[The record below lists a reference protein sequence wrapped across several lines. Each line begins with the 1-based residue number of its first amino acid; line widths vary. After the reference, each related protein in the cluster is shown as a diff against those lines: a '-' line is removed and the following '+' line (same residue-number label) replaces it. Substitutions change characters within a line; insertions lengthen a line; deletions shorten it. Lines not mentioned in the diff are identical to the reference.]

1 MFCPKCGRPYEE
13 GMRFC
18 EHCGNPLPQPS
29 VGGYA
34 PQAGIPQSE
43 GPMESSSSNPVLNLL
58 RQLAKS
64 PLYLTG
70 AIAYSCMILFQLIS
84 AMTSNSMMGVVDQ
97 CLNFILQYGNM
108 DMDATGMMLE
118 RLNDII
124 PMMRGASLG
133 SALIGQ
139 IPNIL
144 IAIGIWL
151 VFASA
156 VNRSGGPMKT
166 TGLTLI
172 KVIAVIQLV
181 LVSLLALL
189 VVVVLFILMA
199 ALAGYD
205 DSVVPIFLVLV
216 AVMIGFFALAI
227 LFYVKLIGTIKA
239 MQISILIGQPS
250 DRVSVYV
257 AVISILSG
265 VCSIPGLLGAWGLSN
280 VVAIV
285 AEIVAAFS
293 YGIFLFKYRS
303 AMHEM
308 PPVYHGPIQDY
319 PTPQT
324 LYCDTKSNKAQPDC
338 PIQDSVWQPSQ
349 PEKEQERQ
357 ERTTT
362 PISTPSPFVPE
373 TTVLNAPAKQV
384 NLQITRVRDGSCV
397 QIVQPRFRIGRD
409 PAAVDYIITDN
420 TAVGRQHADILIHDD
435 ACTVMD
441 LNSTNHTYL
450 NGQQLTPN
458 VEYPLQNGDE
468 LILGDEAFRVSIS

>member
-1 MFCPKCGRPYEE
+1 
-13 GMRFC
+13 
-18 EHCGNPLPQPS
+18 
-29 VGGYA
+29 
-34 PQAGIPQSE
+34 
-43 GPMESSSSNPVLNLL
+43 
-58 RQLAKS
+58 
-64 PLYLTG
+64 
-70 AIAYSCMILFQLIS
+70 
-84 AMTSNSMMGVVDQ
+84 
-97 CLNFILQYGNM
+97 
-108 DMDATGMMLE
+108 MMLDC
-118 RLNDII
+118 LNDII
-124 PMMRGASLG
+124 PLMRGASLG

-227 LFYVKLIGTIKA
+227 LFYVKLIGTIGT
-239 MQISILIGQPS
+239 MQISIRTGQPS

-257 AVISILSG
+257 AVLSILSG
-265 VCSIPGLLGAWGLSN
+265 VCSMPGLLGAWGLSH

-303 AMHEM
+303 TMHM
-308 PPVYHGPIQDY
+308 AADTPQAYHGSSRVY
-319 PTPQT
+319 PASQPV
-324 LYCDTKSNKAQPDC
+324 YCDTGYNTAQADC